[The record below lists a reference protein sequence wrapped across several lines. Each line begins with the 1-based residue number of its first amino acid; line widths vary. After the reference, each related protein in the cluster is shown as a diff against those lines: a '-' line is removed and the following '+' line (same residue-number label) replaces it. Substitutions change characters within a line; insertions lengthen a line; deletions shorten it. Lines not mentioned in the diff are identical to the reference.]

1 MSTLYESIKA
11 LCDKKGVKPGRMCSE
26 IGISKGL
33 ITDLKMGRK
42 KTVQIETAQKIA
54 EYFGVTTDSI
64 LKGDA
69 LEAEIPEPEDKETAE
84 LREIWSSADDE
95 ERKVL
100 LEMARL
106 IKQRRQK

>member
-1 MSTLYESIKA
+1 MSTLYESIKV

-42 KTVQIETAQKIA
+42 KTVKIA